1 MTAIIL
7 DFLRPYLLQLAV
19 AGAVVLVAGG
29 AFVGLK
35 IHYQNVGY
43 QNAINAIAAQDKEA
57 IDAADQARG
66 RVDACRTSGG
76 VWSQSD
82 GVCAGR

>member
-1 MTAIIL
+1 MSAIIL
-7 DFLRPYLLQLAV
+7 NFLRPYLFQIALYGV
-19 AGAVVLVAGG
+19 IAVVATGALVG
-29 AFVGLK
+29 AK

-66 RVDACRTSGG
+66 RVDACRASGG

-82 GVCAGR
+82 GLCARR